1 MTWKDCN
8 PAERTKIP
16 NIRQK
21 ATNNK
26 EDVKESGDNNISTPL
41 HPLFNVSDKVFLSC
55 ENESYDMDLR
65 SFNPIWTQQ
74 EGHSCLKPISCLDV
88 CPSQTSN
95 YLRLQCRC
103 K

>member
-16 NIRQK
+16 DIRQK

-55 ENESYDMDLR
+55 E
-65 SFNPIWTQQ
+65 
-74 EGHSCLKPISCLDV
+74 K
-88 CPSQTSN
+88 
-95 YLRLQCRC
+95 
-103 K
+103 